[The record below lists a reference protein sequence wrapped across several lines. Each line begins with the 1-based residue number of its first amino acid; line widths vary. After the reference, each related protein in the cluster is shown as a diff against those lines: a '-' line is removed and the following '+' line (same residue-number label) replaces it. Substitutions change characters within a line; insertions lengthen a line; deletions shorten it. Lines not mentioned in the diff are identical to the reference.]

1 MSMFKQRRQRDIP
14 QLNMASMPDLI
25 FTVLFFFMIVT
36 HMRSVPVMV
45 KHQVPAG
52 KELTKL
58 SKQPVIT
65 YIYIGKPL
73 GGAAADSP
81 SSVVQVNDKIMEV
94 DAISDYMSSLRH
106 SLGKEDVENI
116 MADMVYTIRDAL
128 MALPGRLAVDAANA
142 SSAAEASDVIRKEV
156 HKIMNELAD
165 YEYDPEKFEERV
177 RERMEWSASDDD
189 DD

>member
-1 MSMFKQRRQRDIP
+1 MSMIKQRRQRDIP

-106 SLGKEDVENI
+106 SLGKEDAENMI
-116 MADMVYTIRDAL
+116 VSL
-128 MALPGRLAVDAANA
+128 KVDKDT
-142 SSAAEASDVIRKEV
+142 EMGLVSDVKQALRRAHVTRV
-156 HKIMNELAD
+156 H
-165 YEYDPEKFEERV
+165 Y
-177 RERMEWSASDDD
+177 SAVSKDKKL
-189 DD
+189 

>member
-1 MSMFKQRRQRDIP
+1 MSMFKQRRQREIP

-106 SLGKEDVENI
+106 SLGKEDAENMI
-116 MADMVYTIRDAL
+116 VSL
-128 MALPGRLAVDAANA
+128 KVDKDT
-142 SSAAEASDVIRKEV
+142 EMGLVSDVKQALRRAHVTRV
-156 HKIMNELAD
+156 H
-165 YEYDPEKFEERV
+165 Y
-177 RERMEWSASDDD
+177 SAVSKDKKL
-189 DD
+189 

>member
-1 MSMFKQRRQRDIP
+1 MANDTKITWETVIGTSEAASISGLTIRRIQQLIQDGTIP
-14 QLNMASMPDLI
+14 TIEKGKITLGDLYESLIRQSKKELSDEDRKIEQAKRKAEATLKASKAQMAKLEADEL
-25 FTVLFFFMIVT
+25 
-36 HMRSVPVMV
+36 
-45 KHQVPAG
+45 AG
-52 KELTKL
+52 K
-58 SKQPVIT
+58 
-65 YIYIGKPL
+65 
-73 GGAAADSP
+73 
-81 SSVVQVNDKIMEV
+81 MH
-94 DAISDYMSSLRH
+94 R
-106 SLGKEDVENI
+106 KEDVENI

>member
-1 MSMFKQRRQRDIP
+1 MANDTKITRETVIGTSEAASISGLTIRRIQQLIQDGTIP
-14 QLNMASMPDLI
+14 TIEKGKITLGDLYESLIRQSKKELSDEDRKIEQAKRKAVATLKASKAQMAKLEADEL
-25 FTVLFFFMIVT
+25 
-36 HMRSVPVMV
+36 
-45 KHQVPAG
+45 AG
-52 KELTKL
+52 K
-58 SKQPVIT
+58 
-65 YIYIGKPL
+65 
-73 GGAAADSP
+73 
-81 SSVVQVNDKIMEV
+81 MH
-94 DAISDYMSSLRH
+94 R
-106 SLGKEDVENI
+106 KEDVENI

>member
-1 MSMFKQRRQRDIP
+1 MSMFKQRQRRDIP
-14 QLNMASMPDLI
+14 QLNMSSMPDLI

-73 GGAAADSP
+73 GGAAADSR
-81 SSVVQVNDKIMEV
+81 SSVVQVNDQIMEV

-106 SLGKEDVENI
+106 SLGKEDAENMI
-116 MADMVYTIRDAL
+116 VSL
-128 MALPGRLAVDAANA
+128 KVDKDT
-142 SSAAEASDVIRKEV
+142 EMGLVSDVKQALRRAHVMRV
-156 HKIMNELAD
+156 H
-165 YEYDPEKFEERV
+165 Y
-177 RERMEWSASDDD
+177 SAVSKDKNL
-189 DD
+189 

>member
-1 MSMFKQRRQRDIP
+1 MSMFKQRRQREIP

-45 KHQVPAG
+45 KHQVPVG

-106 SLGKEDVENI
+106 SLGKEDAENMI
-116 MADMVYTIRDAL
+116 VSL
-128 MALPGRLAVDAANA
+128 KVDKDT
-142 SSAAEASDVIRKEV
+142 EMGLVSDVKQALRRAHVMRV
-156 HKIMNELAD
+156 H
-165 YEYDPEKFEERV
+165 Y
-177 RERMEWSASDDD
+177 SAVSKDKNL
-189 DD
+189 

>member
-1 MSMFKQRRQRDIP
+1 MANDTKITRETVIGTSEAASISGLTIRRIQQLIQDGTIP
-14 QLNMASMPDLI
+14 TIEKGKITLGDLYESLIRQSKKELSDEDRKIEQAKRKAEATLKASKAQMAKLEADEL
-25 FTVLFFFMIVT
+25 
-36 HMRSVPVMV
+36 
-45 KHQVPAG
+45 AG
-52 KELTKL
+52 K
-58 SKQPVIT
+58 
-65 YIYIGKPL
+65 
-73 GGAAADSP
+73 
-81 SSVVQVNDKIMEV
+81 MH
-94 DAISDYMSSLRH
+94 R
-106 SLGKEDVENI
+106 KEDVENI

-177 RERMEWSASDDD
+177 RERMEWSVPDDD

>member
-1 MSMFKQRRQRDIP
+1 MSMFKQRRQREIP

-106 SLGKEDVENI
+106 SLGKEDAGNMIVS
-116 MADMVYTIRDAL
+116 L
-128 MALPGRLAVDAANA
+128 KVDKDT
-142 SSAAEASDVIRKEV
+142 EMGLVSDVKQALRRAHVTRV
-156 HKIMNELAD
+156 H
-165 YEYDPEKFEERV
+165 Y
-177 RERMEWSASDDD
+177 SAVSKDKKL
-189 DD
+189 

>member
-1 MSMFKQRRQRDIP
+1 MANDNKITRETVIGTSEAASISGLTIRRIQQLIQDGTIP
-14 QLNMASMPDLI
+14 TIEKGKITLGDLYESLIRQSKKELSDEDRKIEQAKRKAEATLKASKAQMAKLEADEL
-25 FTVLFFFMIVT
+25 
-36 HMRSVPVMV
+36 
-45 KHQVPAG
+45 AG
-52 KELTKL
+52 K
-58 SKQPVIT
+58 
-65 YIYIGKPL
+65 
-73 GGAAADSP
+73 
-81 SSVVQVNDKIMEV
+81 MH
-94 DAISDYMSSLRH
+94 R
-106 SLGKEDVENI
+106 KEDVEKI

>member
-1 MSMFKQRRQRDIP
+1 MANDTKITRETVIGTSEAASISGLTIRRIQQLIQDGTIP
-14 QLNMASMPDLI
+14 TIEKGKITLGDLYESLIRQSKKELSDEDRKIEQAKRKAEATLKASKAQMAKLEADEL
-25 FTVLFFFMIVT
+25 
-36 HMRSVPVMV
+36 
-45 KHQVPAG
+45 AG
-52 KELTKL
+52 K
-58 SKQPVIT
+58 
-65 YIYIGKPL
+65 
-73 GGAAADSP
+73 
-81 SSVVQVNDKIMEV
+81 MH
-94 DAISDYMSSLRH
+94 R
-106 SLGKEDVENI
+106 KEDVENI

-177 RERMEWSASDDD
+177 WERMEWSASDDD

>member
-1 MSMFKQRRQRDIP
+1 MFKQRRQRDIP

-106 SLGKEDVENI
+106 SLGKEDAENMI
-116 MADMVYTIRDAL
+116 VSL
-128 MALPGRLAVDAANA
+128 KVDKDT
-142 SSAAEASDVIRKEV
+142 EMGLVSDVKQALRRAHVTRV
-156 HKIMNELAD
+156 H
-165 YEYDPEKFEERV
+165 Y
-177 RERMEWSASDDD
+177 SAVSKDKKL
-189 DD
+189 

>member
-1 MSMFKQRRQRDIP
+1 MSMFKQRQRREIP

-45 KHQVPAG
+45 KHQVPVG

-106 SLGKEDVENI
+106 SLGKEEAENMI
-116 MADMVYTIRDAL
+116 VSL
-128 MALPGRLAVDAANA
+128 KVDKDT
-142 SSAAEASDVIRKEV
+142 EMGLVSDVKQALRRAHVTRVHYSAVSKDRK
-156 HKIMNELAD
+156 L
-165 YEYDPEKFEERV
+165 
-177 RERMEWSASDDD
+177 
-189 DD
+189 

>member
-1 MSMFKQRRQRDIP
+1 MANDTKITRETVIGTSEAASISGLTIRRIQQLIQDGTIP
-14 QLNMASMPDLI
+14 TIEKGKITLGDLYESLIRQSKKELSDEDRKIEQAKRKAEATLKASKAQMAKLEADEL
-25 FTVLFFFMIVT
+25 
-36 HMRSVPVMV
+36 
-45 KHQVPAG
+45 AG
-52 KELTKL
+52 K
-58 SKQPVIT
+58 
-65 YIYIGKPL
+65 
-73 GGAAADSP
+73 
-81 SSVVQVNDKIMEV
+81 MH
-94 DAISDYMSSLRH
+94 R
-106 SLGKEDVENI
+106 KEDVENI

-128 MALPGRLAVDAANA
+128 IALPGRLAVDAANA

>member
-1 MSMFKQRRQRDIP
+1 MSMFKQRQRRDIP

-65 YIYIGKPL
+65 YIYIGKPQN
-73 GGAAADSP
+73 GASADSP

-106 SLGKEDVENI
+106 SLGKEDAENMI
-116 MADMVYTIRDAL
+116 VSL
-128 MALPGRLAVDAANA
+128 KVDKDT
-142 SSAAEASDVIRKEV
+142 EMGLVSDVKQALRRAHVMRV
-156 HKIMNELAD
+156 H
-165 YEYDPEKFEERV
+165 Y
-177 RERMEWSASDDD
+177 SAVSKDKKL
-189 DD
+189 

>member
-106 SLGKEDVENI
+106 SLGKEDAENMI
-116 MADMVYTIRDAL
+116 VSL
-128 MALPGRLAVDAANA
+128 KVDKDT
-142 SSAAEASDVIRKEV
+142 EMGLVSDVKQALRRAHVTRV
-156 HKIMNELAD
+156 H
-165 YEYDPEKFEERV
+165 Y
-177 RERMEWSASDDD
+177 SAVSKDKKL
-189 DD
+189 

>member
-1 MSMFKQRRQRDIP
+1 MSMFKQRQRRDIP

-45 KHQVPAG
+45 KH

-81 SSVVQVNDKIMEV
+81 SSVVQVNDQIMEV

-106 SLGKEDVENI
+106 SLGKEDAENMI
-116 MADMVYTIRDAL
+116 VSL
-128 MALPGRLAVDAANA
+128 KVDKDT
-142 SSAAEASDVIRKEV
+142 EMGLVSDVKQALRRAHVMRV
-156 HKIMNELAD
+156 H
-165 YEYDPEKFEERV
+165 Y
-177 RERMEWSASDDD
+177 SAVSKDKKL
-189 DD
+189 

>member
-106 SLGKEDVENI
+106 SLGKEDAENMI
-116 MADMVYTIRDAL
+116 VSL
-128 MALPGRLAVDAANA
+128 KVDKDT
-142 SSAAEASDVIRKEV
+142 EMGLVSDVKQALRRAHVTRV
-156 HKIMNELAD
+156 H
-165 YEYDPEKFEERV
+165 Y
-177 RERMEWSASDDD
+177 SAVSKDKNL
-189 DD
+189 

>member
-1 MSMFKQRRQRDIP
+1 MANDTKITRETVIGTSEAASISGLTIRRIQQLIQDGTIP
-14 QLNMASMPDLI
+14 TIEKGKITLGDLYESLIRQSKKELSDEDRKIEQAKRKAEATLKASKAQMAKLEADEL
-25 FTVLFFFMIVT
+25 
-36 HMRSVPVMV
+36 
-45 KHQVPAG
+45 AG
-52 KELTKL
+52 K
-58 SKQPVIT
+58 
-65 YIYIGKPL
+65 
-73 GGAAADSP
+73 
-81 SSVVQVNDKIMEV
+81 MH
-94 DAISDYMSSLRH
+94 R
-106 SLGKEDVENI
+106 KEDVENI

-156 HKIMNELAD
+156 HKIMNELAE

>member
-1 MSMFKQRRQRDIP
+1 MANDTKITRETVIGTSEAASISGLTIRRIQQLIQDGTIP
-14 QLNMASMPDLI
+14 TIEKGKITLGDLYESLIRQSKKELSDEDRKIEQAKRKAEATLKASKAQMAKLEADEL
-25 FTVLFFFMIVT
+25 
-36 HMRSVPVMV
+36 
-45 KHQVPAG
+45 AG
-52 KELTKL
+52 K
-58 SKQPVIT
+58 
-65 YIYIGKPL
+65 
-73 GGAAADSP
+73 
-81 SSVVQVNDKIMEV
+81 MH
-94 DAISDYMSSLRH
+94 R
-106 SLGKEDVENI
+106 KEDVENI

>member
-106 SLGKEDVENI
+106 SLGKEDAENMI
-116 MADMVYTIRDAL
+116 VSLKVDKDTEMGMV
-128 MALPGRLAVDAANA
+128 
-142 SSAAEASDVIRKEV
+142 SDVKQALRRAHVTRV
-156 HKIMNELAD
+156 H
-165 YEYDPEKFEERV
+165 Y
-177 RERMEWSASDDD
+177 SAVSKDKNL
-189 DD
+189 